1 MTFYVLHISG
11 VYKIIFPA
19 FFIPIDKCGIPAVQH
34 RVFRRLK
41 LKNFSMS
48 PKVLREVIVENFE
61 KLNKPETSTSVKP
74 ESIRVLRNRKVVI
87 YRDTPTTKYNSLT
100 FSYSISIEIDK
111 LSFVNFLS
119 FLNEDTNNIYSSII
133 LSFGK
138 FNLTLKNY
146 TWLKALS

>member
-61 KLNKPETSTSVKP
+61 KLNKPELPPQLNLNLLEFLENNLEKLL
-74 ESIRVLRNRKVVI
+74 SIATL
-87 YRDTPTTKYNSLT
+87 PQQ
-100 FSYSISIEIDK
+100 SI
-111 LSFVNFLS
+111 
-119 FLNEDTNNIYSSII
+119 TH
-133 LSFGK
+133 
-138 FNLTLKNY
+138 
-146 TWLKALS
+146 